1 MNSIQAISYPVH
13 FQDKGYN
20 SLSNLI
26 AENNYSTLFILV
38 DENTFKS
45 CYPKFIPNL
54 QTDKRIEVIEI
65 ESGEINKNLETCIGV
80 WNAITE
86 LGGDRKSL
94 IITLGGGV
102 ITDLGGFV
110 ASCFKRGIDFVNIP
124 TTLLSMVDASVGG
137 GMLRDVLINAH
148 PINWIGD
155 LNYLYIIFSA
165 VLFTFLFKSKI
176 AHLSKTMFL
185 FDTIGISVFTLL
197 GLQKGLS
204 YDLHPIIAIIMG
216 MISAVFG
223 GVLRDVLTAKI
234 PLIFEKEVYASACL
248 LGGINYLTLN
258 YFKVDEN
265 INFIISAIVIASIR
279 AIAVKFHLELPK
291 IKNDLFTTSKK

>member
-1 MNSIQAISYPVH
+1 MEVIYVLDILGTFAFAISGALVAL
-13 FQDKGYN
+13 DK
-20 SLSNLI
+20 
-26 AENNYSTLFILV
+26 
-38 DENTFKS
+38 
-45 CYPKFIPNL
+45 KFDIF
-54 QTDKRIEVIEI
+54 
-65 ESGEINKNLETCIGV
+65 
-80 WNAITE
+80 
-86 LGGDRKSL
+86 
-94 IITLGGGV
+94 GV
-102 ITDLGGFV
+102 IIIAFV
-110 ASCFKRGIDFVNIP
+110 TA
-124 TTLLSMVDASVGG
+124 VGG

-165 VLFTFLFKSKI
+165 VLFTFFFKSKI

-204 YDLHPIIAIIMG
+204 YDLHPIISIIMG

-234 PLIFEKEVYASACL
+234 PLIFEKEIYASACL
-248 LGGINYLTLN
+248 VGGISYLSLN

-265 INFIISAIVIASIR
+265 INFIISAIVIVSIR
-279 AIAVKFHLELPK
+279 AVAVKFHLELPK
-291 IKNDLFTTSKK
+291 ITNDLFTTFKK

>member
-1 MNSIQAISYPVH
+1 MEVIYVLDILGTFAFAISGALVAL
-13 FQDKGYN
+13 DK
-20 SLSNLI
+20 
-26 AENNYSTLFILV
+26 
-38 DENTFKS
+38 
-45 CYPKFIPNL
+45 KFDIF
-54 QTDKRIEVIEI
+54 
-65 ESGEINKNLETCIGV
+65 
-80 WNAITE
+80 
-86 LGGDRKSL
+86 
-94 IITLGGGV
+94 GV
-102 ITDLGGFV
+102 IIIAFV
-110 ASCFKRGIDFVNIP
+110 TA
-124 TTLLSMVDASVGG
+124 VGG

-248 LGGINYLTLN
+248 AGGISYLILN

-279 AIAVKFHLELPK
+279 AVAVKFHLELPK
-291 IKNDLFTTSKK
+291 ITNDLFTNSKK